1 VPECRQVAAIVAVAV
16 PVVDVPQDPMVDA
29 VVEVAGDT
37 GHARQE
43 WRKPQV
49 LIGQEISD
57 DGQLAQRAHELES
70 EI

>member
-1 VPECRQVAAIVAVAV
+1 MQTGCGYRRCGR

-29 VVEVAGDT
+29 VVAETGDT

-49 LIGQEISD
+49 LIGRVISD
-57 DGQLAQRAHELES
+57 DGQLAQRAHALES